1 MVFNGFLSWKIHEYL
16 PSTISVNLW
25 LQPEFSSVERR
36 LTMVFVREIKFRH
49 LGLKANLFSVL
60 CGGGHQT
67 ETSCGKISPIETKL
81 SGERRVIQLQFQITP
96 IIVNAAAQSCSLQLA
111 WFLPIVAFQTFS
123 PPSQCIWFEG
133 GFVLQLF
140 VLISAKDQHQQRTE
154 PLIRTWVAPVCDG
167 LTWISSGWVFSI
179 CCGVHTIMKGGIP
192 GEMSV

>member
-1 MVFNGFLSWKIHEYL
+1 MIQSLGRLMVFNGFLSWKIHEYL

-111 WFLPIVAFQTFS
+111 
-123 PPSQCIWFEG
+123 
-133 GFVLQLF
+133 
-140 VLISAKDQHQQRTE
+140 
-154 PLIRTWVAPVCDG
+154 
-167 LTWISSGWVFSI
+167 
-179 CCGVHTIMKGGIP
+179 
-192 GEMSV
+192 